1 MPVSMSALADD
12 LAAESAV
19 LRALLVPL
27 DEDGWRRPTPAAGW
41 SVLDQVTHLAW
52 FDEAAV
58 RSAVEPDVF
67 AAEQANP
74 DPDGVAAAYRHRSGA
89 EVLAWFDDARS
100 RLLAAFRELDP
111 AMRVPW
117 YGPPMS
123 AASALTARI
132 METWAHGQDVADAL
146 GAVREPTARLR
157 HVAHIGIGARAYSY
171 LVNGKQPPEAPIRV
185 ELAAPDGDTW
195 GWGPED
201 AVDRV
206 GGSALDFCLVV
217 TQRRHLADTTLQV
230 SGPVATEWMSFAQA
244 YAGPA
249 GAGRERKTSPE
260 QRHPRRSAGGVA

>member
-1 MPVSMSALADD
+1 MPVSMSGLTDD

-27 DEDGWRRPTPAAGW
+27 DEAGWRQLTPAAGW

-58 RSAVEPDVF
+58 RSAVTPEAF

-74 DPDGVAAAYRHRSGA
+74 DPDGVAAAYRDRSGA
-89 EVLAWFDDARS
+89 EVLAWFDEARS
-100 RLLAAFRELDP
+100 RLLTTFRALDP
-111 AMRVPW
+111 ALRVPW

-132 METWAHGQDVADAL
+132 METWAHGQDVADTL
-146 GAVREPTARLR
+146 GAAREPTARLR

-171 LVNGKQPPEAPIRV
+171 VANGRDAPTAPIRV
-185 ELAAPDGDTW
+185 ELAAPDGGTWTW
-195 GWGPED
+195 GPVD
-201 AVDRV
+201 AADRV
-206 GGSALDFCLVV
+206 VGPALDFCLVV
-217 TQRRHLADTTLQV
+217 TQRRHLADTAVAAT
-230 SGPVATEWMSFAQA
+230 GPVATEWMSVAQA

-249 GAGRERKTSPE
+249 GPGRAPS
-260 QRHPRRSAGGVA
+260 

>member
-1 MPVSMSALADD
+1 
-12 LAAESAV
+12 
-19 LRALLVPL
+19 
-27 DEDGWRRPTPAAGW
+27 
-41 SVLDQVTHLAW
+41 
-52 FDEAAV
+52 
-58 RSAVEPDVF
+58 
-67 AAEQANP
+67 
-74 DPDGVAAAYRHRSGA
+74 
-89 EVLAWFDDARS
+89 
-100 RLLAAFRELDP
+100 
-111 AMRVPW
+111 VPW

-206 GGSALDFCLVV
+206 GGPALDFCLVV
-217 TQRRHLADTTLQV
+217 TQRRHLADTMLQV

-249 GAGRERKTSPE
+249 GPGRAAS
-260 QRHPRRSAGGVA
+260 

>member
-1 MPVSMSALADD
+1 MPVSMSVLADD

-27 DEDGWRRPTPAAGW
+27 DEAGWRRPTPAAGW

-52 FDEAAV
+52 FDEAAL
-58 RSAVEPDVF
+58 RSALQPEAF

-74 DPDGVAAAYRHRSGA
+74 DPDGVAAAHRDRSGA
-89 EVLAWFDDARS
+89 EVLSWFDDARS
-100 RLLAAFRELDP
+100 GLLTAFRGLDP
-111 AMRVPW
+111 SLRVPW

-171 LVNGKQPPEAPIRV
+171 AVNGREVPTTPIRV

-195 GWGPED
+195 GWGPQG
-201 AVDRV
+201 AADRV
-206 GGSALDFCLVV
+206 AGPALDFCLAV
-217 TQRRHLADTTLQV
+217 TQRRHLADTAIEV
-230 SGPVATEWMSFAQA
+230 RGPVAAEWMSFAQA

-249 GAGRERKTSPE
+249 GPGR
-260 QRHPRRSAGGVA
+260 VAS

>member
-27 DEDGWRRPTPAAGW
+27 DEDGWRQPTPAAGW

-52 FDEAAV
+52 FDEAAL
-58 RSAVEPDVF
+58 RSALQPEAF
-67 AAEQANP
+67 ADEQANP
-74 DPDGVAAAYRHRSGA
+74 DPDGVAVAHRDRSGA
-89 EVLAWFDDARS
+89 DVLAWFDDARS
-100 RLLAAFRELDP
+100 RLLAAFRGLDP
-111 AMRVPW
+111 SVRVPW

-146 GAVREPTARLR
+146 GVRREPTARLR

-171 LVNGKQPPEAPIRV
+171 LVNGKQPPQAPIRV
-185 ELAAPDGDTW
+185 ELAAPDGGTWTW
-195 GWGPED
+195 GPDD
-201 AVDRV
+201 APDRV
-206 GGSALDFCLVV
+206 VGPALDFCLAV

-230 SGPVATEWMSFAQA
+230 CGPVATEWMGFAQA

-249 GAGRERKTSPE
+249 GAGRER
-260 QRHPRRSAGGVA
+260 VAS

>member
-1 MPVSMSALADD
+1 MPVSMSGLADD

-19 LRALLVPL
+19 LRTLLVPL
-27 DEDGWRRPTPAAGW
+27 DEAGWRRDTLAAGW

-58 RSAVEPDVF
+58 RSAVSPEAF
-67 AAEQANP
+67 AAEQADP

-100 RLLAAFRELDP
+100 RLLTAFRALDP
-111 AMRVPW
+111 ALRVPW

-132 METWAHGQDVADAL
+132 METWAHGQDVADTL
-146 GAVREPTARLR
+146 GVEREPTARLR

-171 LVNGKQPPEAPIRV
+171 VVNERDVPTAPIRV
-185 ELAAPDGDTW
+185 ELAAPDGGTWTW
-195 GWGPED
+195 GPDD
-201 AVDRV
+201 AADRV
-206 GGSALDFCLVV
+206 VGPALDFCLVV
-217 TQRRHLADTTLQV
+217 TQRRHIADTAVQV
-230 SGPVATEWMSFAQA
+230 SGPVATEWMGFAQA

-249 GAGRERKTSPE
+249 GHGR
-260 QRHPRRSAGGVA
+260 VAS

>member
-27 DEDGWRRPTPAAGW
+27 DEDGWRQPTPAVGW

-52 FDEAAV
+52 FDEAAL
-58 RSAVEPDVF
+58 RSALQPEAF
-67 AAEQANP
+67 ADEQANP
-74 DPDGVAAAYRHRSGA
+74 DPDGVAVAHRDRSGA
-89 EVLAWFDDARS
+89 EVLAWFDDARA
-100 RLLAAFRELDP
+100 RLIAAFRGLDP
-111 AMRVPW
+111 SLRVPW

-132 METWAHGQDVADAL
+132 METWAHGQDVADTL
-146 GAVREPTARLR
+146 GAAREPTARLR

-171 LVNGKQPPEAPIRV
+171 IVNGKQSPQAPIRV
-185 ELAAPDGDTW
+185 ELAAPDGGTWTW
-195 GWGPED
+195 GPDD
-201 AVDRV
+201 APDRV
-206 GGSALDFCLVV
+206 VGPALDFCLAV

-230 SGPVATEWMSFAQA
+230 SGPVATEWMGFAQA

-249 GAGRERKTSPE
+249 GAGRER
-260 QRHPRRSAGGVA
+260 VAS